1 MAEAE
6 RREEMWC
13 LPELL
18 RLKARY
24 VLRQG
29 GPDPARAL
37 RDRATQLAQQFQLRS
52 WELRI
57 AIDEAVLLRRDGKP
71 TEAIAL
77 LTGVMA
83 GVPRAGRYAGLAP
96 GFIPARRHTRRGHAT
111 AARQP
116 TLN

>member
-1 MAEAE
+1 MG
-6 RREEMWC
+6 C

-18 RLKARY
+18 RLKARH
-24 VLRQG
+24 VLCQG

-37 RDRATQLAQQFQLRS
+37 RDRAMQLAQRFQLRS

-57 AIDEAVLLRRDGKP
+57 AIDEAVFLRRDGKP

-83 GVPRAGRYAGLAP
+83 GFPEPGGTPDWRRASSLLDGTRDVVTL
-96 GFIPARRHTRRGHAT
+96 RRRGA
-111 AARQP
+111 
-116 TLN
+116 